1 MVRVVPFHY
10 TGKVWCL
17 RVPTGAFVAVRNG
30 VAFPTGNSGFPK
42 SLDVSKA
49 IDKAAGAEREVVGSR
64 RLTGTARIKG
74 QAAFGATSGRSEEAY
89 KDGSEINDTLLLT
102 APATDDARK
111 WQGWGTALKP
121 ALETVTVARKPLIGT
136 VAENVLTHGTGA
148 INVDGC
154 RVGDNAGWSYPN
166 GRGGSGWL

>member
-49 IDKAAGAEREVVGSR
+49 IDKAAGAEREVVGKHANPAGNKAGGNS
-64 RLTGTARIKG
+64 LNMSAVGMPAE
-74 QAAFGATSGRSEEAY
+74 AFV
-89 KDGSEINDTLLLT
+89 T
-102 APATDDARK
+102 APATDAAKR
-111 WQGWGTALKP
+111 WQGWGTALKD
-121 ALETVTVARKPLIGT
+121 RKS
-136 VAENVLTHGTGA
+136 VV
-148 INVDGC
+148 
-154 RVGDNAGWSYPN
+154 
-166 GRGGSGWL
+166 